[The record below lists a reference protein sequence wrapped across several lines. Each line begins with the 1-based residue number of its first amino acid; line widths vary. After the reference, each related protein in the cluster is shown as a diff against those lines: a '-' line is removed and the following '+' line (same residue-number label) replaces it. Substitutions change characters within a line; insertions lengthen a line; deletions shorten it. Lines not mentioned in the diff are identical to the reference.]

1 MGTSIFYDLKVANL
15 LTAKNFK
22 LDEDLTVNGTLTAD
36 SRLVVKADEGGS
48 YIQNRDKAPIVSTI
62 SSSIDTSNFFPLF
75 SLKTRSGNWSMGHLG
90 DFCELV
96 YSSDSNYSSGTNSTK
111 HFRFRDDGH
120 LEGIFDG
127 SLIGNATTATTLQTA
142 RTINGTS
149 FNGSTN
155 IVTPKWGTARNI
167 TIKDSSGT
175 YSGTAVSVDGSGD
188 ITLKLPSEIKADKF
202 RGSVIGSVAGN
213 LTGNADTATKATQD
227 GSGNVITSTYETK
240 ANAITSLSTRG
251 TIITY
256 TRGDGSFGS
265 ITTQDTTALGSMT
278 GTLSIAHGG
287 TGATTAAE
295 ARTSLGLGAAAVAN
309 LGYTTTGKNYK
320 VTADSN
326 SNLYVN
332 VPWTDTNTHY
342 TTGIT
347 AGATGTTTN
356 SATTNGNTYIKIKD
370 DSTHRGQ
377 IKISGSGGT
386 LVTSDASGNVTIA
399 TNLSS
404 YVTTSSLTSTL
415 AGYLPLSGGT
425 ITGNLT
431 VGGELTISS
440 ARAKKKN
447 IHLTNHTDALG
458 EISKIAIVDYLYKND
473 KNKIPHI
480 GFIADD
486 TDSIF
491 STPSHNSMD
500 LGNCVGMLLKAVQE
514 LNTKNRRLEKKIES
528 LEKNHHHLFLS
539 DKIHSL
545 LHRWF
550 HKG

>member
-22 LDEDLTVNGTLTAD
+22 LDEDLTVNRTLTVNGTLTAD
-36 SRLVVKADEGGS
+36 SRLVVKADEGGT
-48 YIQNRDKAPIVSTI
+48 YIQNRDKAPIVSI
-62 SSSIDTSNFFPLF
+62 VSSTDTSSFFPFF
-75 SLKTRSGNWSMGHLG
+75 SFKTRSGSWSMGHVG
-90 DFCELV
+90 ENCDLV
-96 YSSDSNYSSGTNSTK
+96 YSSDSNYSSGTNVTPY
-111 HFRFRDDGH
+111 FRFRNDGH
-120 LEGIFDG
+120 LEGTFNG

-295 ARTSLGLGAAAVAN
+295 ARTSLGLGAAAV
-309 LGYTTTGKNYK
+309 
-320 VTADSN
+320 
-326 SNLYVN
+326 N
-332 VPWTDTNTHY
+332 VHCFT
-342 TTGIT
+342 
-347 AGATGTTTN
+347 
-356 SATTNGNTYIKIKD
+356 
-370 DSTHRGQ
+370 
-377 IKISGSGGT
+377 
-386 LVTSDASGNVTIA
+386 
-399 TNLSS
+399 
-404 YVTTSSLTSTL
+404 
-415 AGYLPLSGGT
+415 
-425 ITGNLT
+425 
-431 VGGELTISS
+431 
-440 ARAKKKN
+440 
-447 IHLTNHTDALG
+447 
-458 EISKIAIVDYLYKND
+458 
-473 KNKIPHI
+473 
-480 GFIADD
+480 
-486 TDSIF
+486 
-491 STPSHNSMD
+491 
-500 LGNCVGMLLKAVQE
+500 
-514 LNTKNRRLEKKIES
+514 
-528 LEKNHHHLFLS
+528 
-539 DKIHSL
+539 
-545 LHRWF
+545 
-550 HKG
+550 